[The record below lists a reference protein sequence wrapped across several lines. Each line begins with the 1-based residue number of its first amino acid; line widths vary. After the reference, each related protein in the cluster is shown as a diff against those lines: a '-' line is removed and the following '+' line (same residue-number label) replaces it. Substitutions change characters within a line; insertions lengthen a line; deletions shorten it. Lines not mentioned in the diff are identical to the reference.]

1 MNSYPKQ
8 ILSIEQQLQ
17 SFKDAGMIISSDQEA
32 KNILRSVGYYR
43 LRGYTYTLYDNAT
56 KSFIPGTN
64 LEKVMKLYDFD
75 THLSNLL
82 FSFLSKNRNRP
93 AGKAY

>member
-17 SFKDAGMIISSDQEA
+17 SSKDAGMIIPSDQEA
-32 KNILRSVGYYR
+32 KNILQSVGYYR

-64 LEKVMKLYDFD
+64 FEKMMKLYDFD
-75 THLSNLL
+75 TQLSNLL
-82 FSFLSKNRNRP
+82 ETIPKFV
-93 AGKAY
+93 